1 MKMKRKKTT
10 RCVLSLL
17 LVLMLTFSLVQ
28 NTFAAETDGNLRAI
42 PLQKAS
48 VILMKMQIAIRKA
61 ATSTTK
67 LNNAEENSEEGFQS
81 QVPEDPG
88 SSAVN
93 PEDGSNQT
101 TVNPEADPEGADTEK
116 PEDSSKPAVVCKGDA
131 NVADCAQRR
140 ISKAARSL

>member
-1 MKMKRKKTT
+1 MKRKKTT

-28 NTFAAETDGNLRAI
+28 NTFAAETDGN
-42 PLQKAS
+42 PES
-48 VILMKMQIAIRKA
+48 N
-61 ATSTTK
+61 TSAESISYTDE
-67 LNNAEENSEEGFQS
+67 NAEENSEEGFQS

-116 PEDSSKPAVVCKGDA
+116 PEDSSKPAVVCQG
-131 NVADCAQRR
+131 
-140 ISKAARSL
+140 